1 METAIARIKRQK
13 RTIINQYA
21 KTDNVKGFTQATTTL
36 VPLAALWYAAVLSA
50 DVSYLLTAGITLVM
64 ALFLVRVFIMMHET
78 GHGILFRTGWLN
90 KAFGFA
96 FGVVSGLPTYVWA
109 QHHAYHHATN
119 GNWEKYRG
127 PLNTRSVA
135 EFEAMTDKQQRSY
148 ERARSIWLAPFGGFS
163 YLIFGPRYTCLRGSI
178 NLVRHLV
185 KKKIAQPGVS
195 VQAHAAEFKTPYWK
209 DATEYWHIFWNNVAL
224 LSAWVLISW
233 YVGPVLFF
241 TVYLISTSLAGGA
254 AIVVF
259 TVQHNFDHSYAS
271 DTAAWD
277 YDTGAIRGTS
287 LLVLPRWLNW
297 FTADVAYHH
306 VHHLAA
312 TIPNYRLAKCH
323 KEYQDLFTD
332 VTRIKLSRVPT
343 ALKCILWDTRLQR
356 IISVAEYRHNYVHRE
371 TPATLDAEREPTDT
385 AQKQV

>member
-1 METAIARIKRQK
+1 
-13 RTIINQYA
+13 
-21 KTDNVKGFTQATTTL
+21 
-36 VPLAALWYAAVLSA
+36 
-50 DVSYLLTAGITLVM
+50 
-64 ALFLVRVFIMMHET
+64 
-78 GHGILFRTGWLN
+78 
-90 KAFGFA
+90 
-96 FGVVSGLPTYVWA
+96 
-109 QHHAYHHATN
+109 
-119 GNWEKYRG
+119 
-127 PLNTRSVA
+127 
-135 EFEAMTDKQQRSY
+135 
-148 ERARSIWLAPFGGFS
+148 
-163 YLIFGPRYTCLRGSI
+163 
-178 NLVRHLV
+178 LVRHLV

-224 LSAWVLISW
+224 LSTWVLISW
-233 YVGPVLFF
+233 HVGPVLFF

-332 VTRIKLSRVPT
+332 VTRVKLSRVPT
-343 ALKCILWDTRLQR
+343 ALKCILWDTRSQR
-356 IISVAEYRHNYVHRE
+356 IISVAEYRHNYVHRK
-371 TPATLDAEREPTDT
+371 TPATLDAECEPTDT
-385 AQKQV
+385 AQEQV